1 MFGPVATKTTG
12 AVVAR
17 GPTLEAAGEARRRRP
32 EGREPSSAFEV
43 SCACCGSDFL
53 VLGFYEK
60 MRLVVCAECGGRV
73 YGFTVKC
80 EAV

>member
-1 MFGPVATKTTG
+1 MHAEVALGLALEG
-12 AVVAR
+12 AEAGR
-17 GPTLEAAGEARRRRP
+17 GRRP